1 MNKKILFGTVTLLFI
16 AFFAQGQSS
25 FGLKGGLS
33 YNSNGDLKEFT
44 TETTAIFK
52 DKSKAKSGYHLGF
65 YGKIDLGSIYI
76 RPELVYTKTTSEYE
90 LNLNNEDFE
99 LSKIDAPVLLG
110 VELIGPLSV
119 FAGPS
124 FQYILDNNLNGIDFD
139 NVEDEFS
146 MGINLGAALDLGRLG
161 IDVRYERGLNENEA
175 EFAVNNSDFKI
186 DTRPE
191 QIIFSITYS
200 LTNDSKN

>member
-16 AFFAQGQSS
+16 TLFAHSQSS

-33 YNSNGDLKEFT
+33 YNSNGDLNEFT
-44 TETTAIFK
+44 TETTSIFK
-52 DKSKAKSGYHLGF
+52 DKSKAKSGYHFGF

-139 NVEDEFS
+139 NVENEFS
-146 MGINLGAALDLGRLG
+146 MGINLGVALDLGRLG

-175 EFAVNNSDFKI
+175 EFAANNSDFKI

-191 QIIFSITYS
+191 QIIFSISYS
-200 LTNDSKN
+200 LTSDSKN